1 MPVVTP
7 FGQLTL
13 GDRVA
18 LSKWAQAHAAKHQS
32 LTAENIYAGQFAVKP
47 GTYVV
52 RGGTGG
58 DLNEPIDG
66 DWMLRH
72 FAKHVSLATAA
83 PKSPTAKTPPL
94 ALSDLAG
101 LSLADIW
108 QTEEELQDW
117 HALHNRVHKLIDAQR
132 AIATTQAKPNIG
144 NPAYPHVPHM
154 PGRPG
159 GTRGPIP

>member
-18 LSKWAQAHAAKHQS
+18 LSSWAQAHAAKHAS
-32 LTAENIYAGQFAVKP
+32 LAAENIYAGRFAVKP

-52 RGGTGG
+52 RGSTGG
-58 DLNEPIDG
+58 NLNEPIDG

-83 PKSPTAKTPPL
+83 PKSPTARIPPPPL
-94 ALSDLAG
+94 ASSDLAG
-101 LSLADIW
+101 LSLPDIW

-132 AIATTQAKPNIG
+132 AIATTQAKPNM
-144 NPAYPHVPHM
+144 PHL

-159 GTRGPIP
+159 GTHPAGTHP